1 MRDHQ
6 EDAVISDFPL
16 GSDFGV
22 AVLADGMGGH
32 AAGDVAS
39 KIVMTEVY
47 SELKFQSA
55 APDALAMNI
64 VSVLHA
70 AAESAN
76 ECLRAHVVEHPEAA
90 GMGATLVAVVLNG
103 SRMHWIS
110 IGDSPLYLF
119 RNGRLRQ
126 LNEDH
131 SMAPQID
138 FMVHSGLMDSE
149 IGRDHPDRNCLTSV
163 LAGDEIVR
171 IDCPADPF
179 VLQDGD
185 IVVVSSDGLQ
195 FLENEEIAETLDKL
209 QDEPASEIADG
220 FLTALEELADP
231 DQDNVS
237 MSVIKVALDDTAS
250 GRVATRPLGRRSAV
264 SDMPQRLHLSEVSVR
279 PRRQQGRRT
288 GGTLYKAADGQS

>member
-6 EDAVISDFPL
+6 EDAVVSDFPL

-55 APDALAMNI
+55 APEVLAANM
-64 VSVLHA
+64 VSVLHG

-76 ECLRAHVVEHPEAA
+76 ACLRAHVQENPEAA

-110 IGDSPLYLF
+110 VGDSPLYLF
-119 RNGRLRQ
+119 RNGQLRQ

-138 FMVHSGLMDSE
+138 FMVNSGLMDSE

-171 IDCPADPF
+171 IDCPSDPF
-179 VLQDGD
+179 VLQNGD
-185 IVVVSSDGLQ
+185 IVLVSSDGLQ
-195 FLENEEIAETLDKL
+195 FLEHDEIAQTLGTLKDK
-209 QDEPASEIADG
+209 PATDIASR
-220 FLTALEELADP
+220 LLAALEELADP

-237 MSVIKVALDDTAS
+237 MAVIKVALDETTS

-279 PRRQQGRRT
+279 PRRQQGRLTDSRI
-288 GGTLYKAADGQS
+288 YKAADGQS

>member
-6 EDAVISDFPL
+6 EDAVVSDFPL

-55 APDALAMNI
+55 APEVLAANM
-64 VSVLHA
+64 VSVLHG

-76 ECLRAHVVEHPEAA
+76 ACLRAHVQENPEAA

-110 IGDSPLYLF
+110 VGDSPLYLF
-119 RNGRLRQ
+119 RNGQLRQ

-138 FMVHSGLMDSE
+138 FMVNSGLMDSE

-171 IDCPADPF
+171 IDCPLDPF
-179 VLQDGD
+179 VLQNGD
-185 IVVVSSDGLQ
+185 IVLVSSDGLQ
-195 FLENEEIAETLDKL
+195 FLEHDEIAQTLGTLKDK
-209 QDEPASEIADG
+209 PATDIASR
-220 FLTALEELADP
+220 LLAALEELADP

-237 MSVIKVALDDTAS
+237 MAVIKVALDETTS

-279 PRRQQGRRT
+279 PRRQQGRLTDSRI
-288 GGTLYKAADGQS
+288 YKAADGQS